1 MPRQVGDGDALT
13 RDRRPNRRAQAAV
26 GQDTAHQLQDRDPEG
41 THHGGARDRLEA
53 AVSGQPVGAH
63 LPLGQKQH
71 GDAND
76 EHPARERVSV
86 ALGHPRP
93 GDGRDEGGQSGGDQ
107 HAARGQAG
115 QGPGRGLVPR
125 GGQDDAEVEAG
136 TRDGGAER
144 RSGREDTQIPQV
156 RVRVEAGNAD
166 LGDEGDDLGEEG
178 AAEEGEH
185 LREDARA
192 GGAGR
197 CVRHGLI

>member
-1 MPRQVGDGDALT
+1 MPRQVGDGEALA

-26 GQDTAHQLQDRDPEG
+26 GQETAHQLQDSDTKGAHDRG
-41 THHGGARDRLEA
+41 TRDRRES

-63 LPLGQKQH
+63 LSLSQEQDR
-71 GDAND
+71 DANGK
-76 EHPARERVSV
+76 HPARERAPV
-86 ALGHPRP
+86 ARAHPRP
-93 GDGRDEGGQSGGDQ
+93 CGGRNQGGQRRGDQ

-136 TRDGGAER
+136 TRDGRTKR

-156 RVRVEAGNAD
+156 RVRVEAGDTD